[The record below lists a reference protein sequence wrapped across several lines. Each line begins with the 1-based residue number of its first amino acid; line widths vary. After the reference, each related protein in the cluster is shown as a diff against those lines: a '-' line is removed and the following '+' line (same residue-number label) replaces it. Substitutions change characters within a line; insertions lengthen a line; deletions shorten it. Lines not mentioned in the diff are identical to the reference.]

1 MTVVQPLTLDA
12 EESRLSKP
20 WERGMK
26 HFHAGIII
34 GGLLISVAYPGVAF
48 GSCYSAKTVCYEIHD
63 CFVHG
68 GPIAAKIR
76 AGANDAWPVHGG
88 KQVWSGLNQC
98 TGGSI
103 KGGTGCTNNEYWT
116 IAHAEV
122 VNLDTAVCDKYG
134 N

>member
-1 MTVVQPLTLDA
+1 LYKPLTLDL

-34 GGLLISVAYPGVAF
+34 GGLLISVASPGVAF
-48 GSCYSAKTVCYEIHD
+48 ASCFSAKTVCYVIHD
-63 CFVHG
+63 CVVQG
-68 GPIAAKIR
+68 GPNAARIR
-76 AGANDAWPVHGG
+76 AGANDTWPVHGG
-88 KQVWSGLNQC
+88 EQVWSGLNQC